1 MILRRLAASVAL
13 ALCGT
18 GAAWSQAVVP
28 GSGVP
33 GSGGPIFERE
43 SGRASWYGEPFHG
56 RKTASGEVFDMG
68 AMTAA
73 HKTLPFGT
81 RVLVV
86 NLDNGRR
93 VVVRVNDR
101 GPFVAGRII
110 DLSKAA
116 GALIGL
122 DASGTAR
129 VEIRPAPEGAGLG
142 SHPASPGVA
151 AKARSPTS
159 PVTSPATLPVA
170 PGARVRIQV
179 ASFRDEA
186 NAREAVESLR
196 RLGLEPV
203 IEAAGAYRRVVL
215 YALASDRKGLEEK
228 LEAAGWKDRLVSEIR
243 G

>member
-1 MILRRLAASVAL
+1 MIPRRLAASAAI
-13 ALCGT
+13 ALCGAI
-18 GAAWSQAVVP
+18 AAWSQA
-28 GSGVP
+28 GA
-33 GSGGPIFERE
+33 PIFERE

-56 RKTASGEVFDMG
+56 RKTASGEVFDMS

-122 DASGTAR
+122 DASGIAR
-129 VEIRPAPEGAGLG
+129 VELRPAPAGARLG
-142 SHPASPGVA
+142 AHPAAKGAVA
-151 AKARSPTS
+151 GARSPT
-159 PVTSPATLPVA
+159 PPATFPA
-170 PGARVRIQV
+170 TPPSSSGARVRIQV
-179 ASFRDEA
+179 ASFRDVA
-186 NAREAVESLR
+186 NAREAAERLR

-203 IEAAGAYRRVVL
+203 IEAAGAYHRVVL
-215 YALASDRKGLEEK
+215 YASASDRRGLEDR
-228 LEAAGWKDRLVSEIR
+228 LDAAGWKDRLVTEVK